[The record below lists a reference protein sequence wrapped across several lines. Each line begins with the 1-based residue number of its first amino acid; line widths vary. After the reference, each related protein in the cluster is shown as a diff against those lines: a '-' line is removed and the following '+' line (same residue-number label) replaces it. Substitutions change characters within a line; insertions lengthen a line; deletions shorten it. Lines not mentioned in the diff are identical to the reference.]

1 MLADQILHL
10 RELNKASAEGWQ
22 ALSQEDKDH
31 FQSRV
36 AEEQVSLCPKVDLK
50 QILNQLSKL
59 VCQIYLC
66 MLTNSFKF
74 YCNWLGVA
82 CINTCIYKK
91 SYVVKIYKNSDVNS
105 SYPKFA

>member
-1 MLADQILHL
+1 MFADQNLHL
-10 RELNKASAEGWQ
+10 GELNKASAEGWQ

-31 FQSRV
+31 FQSRA

-66 MLTNSFKF
+66 MLITLLNLAWCCMHK
-74 YCNWLGVA
+74 YMYL
-82 CINTCIYKK
+82 
-91 SYVVKIYKNSDVNS
+91 
-105 SYPKFA
+105 